1 MVLVVVVISIHAPAW
16 GATATMGN
24 PTDEIKISIHAP
36 AWGATLSSMPAP
48 RRSILFQFTPPR
60 GGRPGGSCSIAP
72 AVYFNSRPRV
82 GGDQLRGQSC
92 IQRVYFNSRPRVGG
106 DGCQR
111 PEPDRLADFNSRP
124 RVGGDSYRSNNTSV
138 TILFQFTP
146 PRGGRQQ
153 IYIKVCVCIC
163 AKWEVKGWGSIFC
176 RQVNRFSC
184 NCRIIYCVPCKKC
197 NHFSAPTHRK
207 IMWEGGRR
215 KAAYNNRGSPVCTG
229 PVLPMVSTRFL

>member
-1 MVLVVVVISIHAPAW
+1 MIRAKCGRSREVGSI
-16 GATATMGN
+16 
-24 PTDEIKISIHAP
+24 
-36 AWGATLSSMPAP
+36 
-48 RRSILFQFTPPR
+48 FQFTPPR
-60 GGRPGGSCSIAP
+60 GGRRRGAALQP
-72 AVYFNSRPRV
+72 AEPYFNSRSRV
-82 GGDQLRGQSC
+82 GGDTPPS
-92 IQRVYFNSRPRVGG
+92 
-106 DGCQR
+106 
-111 PEPDRLADFNSRP
+111 
-124 RVGGDSYRSNNTSV
+124 DSIVLPSK
-138 TILFQFTP
+138 FQFTP

-184 NCRIIYCVPCKKC
+184 NCCIIYCVPCKKC